1 MDNGNWNEGPDGG
14 NRQTGGR
21 NDQEQPEPG
30 RRHDPSLRYQ
40 ILEVRSNEEEEGK
53 EADKPGQ
60 SQLAVEPG
68 KCSLQGCVLCNSRT
82 RKSREGL

>member
-1 MDNGNWNEGPDGG
+1 MEEIDRLEDEMIRSNQSQEGGMIPDI
-14 NRQTGGR
+14 
-21 NDQEQPEPG
+21 
-30 RRHDPSLRYQ
+30 RYQ